1 MWQAVRQHSWRAM
14 STGDRRWGARTY
26 EHWRDYDRREQTT
39 RSGYPLRPSRRS
51 QSPLSTLQSNPES
64 PPRRPPPEPE
74 SSRRRA
80 GPDAA
85 YLALAAEP
93 STTPDASSRK
103 LLVLDLNGTLLV
115 RGPRQRTSR
124 FRSQTGRLRSV
135 YPRPYMPAFREYL
148 FTAETR
154 EWLDTMVWSSAQPH
168 SVQDM
173 VDRVFGADSDA
184 LVAVWDRTSLGLSS
198 AEYHQKT
205 VTKKDL
211 SKPWQFLRL
220 DVSPDTVDPETESS
234 TPNSTLHSALTT
246 LLLDDSP
253 HKAVLQPYN
262 HVCIPE
268 YDSPRRKLDLDALAV
283 GRAGLRTESQSQLEY
298 DPGLGAEGQD
308 LTWSDDAQADTEPLD
323 PTLLAVV
330 GILDEIKHQSNVAGW
345 IRAGGLWGKGNDS
358 HAAASPSAASPLLL
372 KQTQSSHEQP
382 TESPK
387 RRGERQQ
394 SEVATITGFGQ
405 APIAVDGD
413 DSAGNDA
420 YTTSELATATTS
432 EMKLGSSLLWFED
445 PPTVAYWVARGRRA
459 LDELGIDS
467 SEHGVVSS

>member
-1 MWQAVRQHSWRAM
+1 M
-14 STGDRRWGARTY
+14 STGDRRWGVRAY
-26 EHWRDYDRREQTT
+26 DYWRDYDRQGQTT
-39 RSGYPLRPSRRS
+39 WSGYPLRASRRS
-51 QSPLSTLQSNPES
+51 QSPLARPQS
-64 PPRRPPPEPE
+64 PPRPRPPPPEPE

-80 GPDAA
+80 GPDAG
-85 YLALAAEP
+85 YLALAAQP
-93 STTPDASSRK
+93 STTPDGSSRK

-124 FRSQTGRLRSV
+124 FGSQTGRLRSV

-148 FTAETR
+148 FTSETR

-184 LVAVWDRTSLGLSS
+184 LVAVWDRKSLGLSS

-205 VTKKDL
+205 ATTKDL

-220 DVSPDTVDPETESS
+220 DISPDVVDLETESS
-234 TPNSTLHSALTT
+234 TLNPTLHSALTT

-283 GRAGLRTESQSQLEY
+283 GRLELRTESGSQLDYHRCE
-298 DPGLGAEGQD
+298 PGLRVNRQA
-308 LTWSDDAQADTEPLD
+308 TWSDAAQVDTESLD

-330 GILDEIKHQSNVAGW
+330 GILDEIKRQSNVAGW
-345 IRAGGLWGKGNDS
+345 IRAGGLWGKGNNS
-358 HAAASPSAASPLLL
+358 HAAASPSAASPLLS

-382 TESPK
+382 TESAK
-387 RRGERQQ
+387 RRGKRRQ
-394 SEVATITGFGQ
+394 SEVVTTTGFGQ
-405 APIAVDGD
+405 TPDDGD

-432 EMKLGSSLLWFED
+432 ETKLGSSSLWFED
-445 PPTVAYWVARGRRA
+445 PSTVAYWVARGRRA
-459 LDELGIDS
+459 LDELGIA
-467 SEHGVVSS
+467 SEHGVSS